1 MSKYSASPWQPAIA
15 EIRAYWESLRH
26 DGQIPLRSDIDPRAI
41 ESALPHAFILERI
54 APQIARFRVAG
65 QHLTQLMGSD
75 ARGMPLTAF
84 FMAGSRD
91 RAGDSLEQVFQGP
104 EVAEFDLRGPGGLAG
119 FGRRAM
125 TGRMLLLPLRSDL
138 GDITRALG
146 CLVTSEATGRAPR
159 RFEIE
164 GVTVTPVIA
173 GRPATASAPELPV
186 LRLLS
191 GSLAAKPCNPPA
203 GQAATPH
210 LRLVSV
216 VPKATVL

>member
-91 RAGDSLEQVFQGP
+91 RA
-104 EVAEFDLRGPGGLAG
+104 
-119 FGRRAM
+119 
-125 TGRMLLLPLRSDL
+125 
-138 GDITRALG
+138 
-146 CLVTSEATGRAPR
+146 
-159 RFEIE
+159 
-164 GVTVTPVIA
+164 
-173 GRPATASAPELPV
+173 
-186 LRLLS
+186 
-191 GSLAAKPCNPPA
+191 AAKPSTTSTDPQESDELAVMRNELA
-203 GQAATPH
+203 AMQARIEKLAKTK
-210 LRLVSV
+210 S
-216 VPKATVL
+216 